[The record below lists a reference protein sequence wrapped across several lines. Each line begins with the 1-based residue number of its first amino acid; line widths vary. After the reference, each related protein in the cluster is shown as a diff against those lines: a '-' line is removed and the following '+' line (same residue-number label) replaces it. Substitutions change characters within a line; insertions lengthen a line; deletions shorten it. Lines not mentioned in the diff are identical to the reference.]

1 MKKIILIVS
10 IICNLTFAQVDS
22 TFIKTLEKDHKDL
35 IESISEL
42 QKQEE
47 QIKGILLYIEE
58 KYRNE
63 KKRLDTLGVKSK

>member
-1 MKKIILIVS
+1 MIKIIFITLTVS
-10 IICNLTFAQVDS
+10 FYSFAQVDS
-22 TFIKTLEKDHKDL
+22 TYIKILEKDYNEIRTSL
-35 IESISEL
+35 TEL